1 MAKNLQNILIV
12 SVSTLGS
19 RLLGL
24 LRDILMMGFLG
35 LSATSSAFIFAFTV
49 PNLFRRLLG
58 EGALSSALIPIFSD
72 ALKQEGKP
80 SAFAFANRVLSR
92 ALVVLLILTGVGM
105 VGFGVGVVLIRHAG
119 LAEALQVDRL
129 QWEKGC
135 EMGVLLLPYMV
146 LVCLAALMGGLL
158 NVLQRFAVHALT
170 AVWLNLALIATLVVG
185 GWALGLKGYPLAL
198 ALCVGVLAGGAIQLA
213 VPMVALWRERWHW
226 SFDFSHTK
234 RLTELN
240 RLFLPAVA
248 GAAVMQVNVLVSRLL
263 AFGLND
269 TGVTAL
275 YLANRL
281 VELPLG
287 VFAIAVATVIFPNL
301 ALLAAA
307 GDKRGIARIYG
318 EGLRLILAIT
328 VPAAVGLAVLA
339 GPVLGLLFE
348 WGRFN
353 SLDVRQTVP
362 VLAVFAC
369 ALPFY
374 GLATMATRGFH
385 SMKDTRTPVR
395 IAIISFLV
403 NLGLSIALMLPFG
416 TVGLAVANLVSAAV
430 QAVGL
435 AMVLPRK
442 LVVFSGARLV
452 NGLVRIVLAAAGMG
466 LVTWGLWR
474 ALVEWVP
481 PGKWADVLIVVG
493 VIPISAAV
501 YFGLLWV
508 SGFEDRR
515 VLLDLILRRGGRPRA

>member
-12 SVSTLGS
+12 AVSTLGS

-58 EGALSSALIPIFSD
+58 EGALSSALIPIFSG
-72 ALKQEGKP
+72 ALKEEGKGP
-80 SAFAFANRVLSR
+80 AFGFANRVLSR
-92 ALVVLLILTGVGM
+92 ALVVLLGLSAVGM
-105 VGFGVGVVLIRHAG
+105 LGFGIGWVLIRHAG
-119 LAEALQVDRL
+119 LAETLQVDHE

-135 EMGVLLLPYMV
+135 AMGVVLLPYMV
-146 LVCLAALMGGLL
+146 LVCVAALMGGLL

-170 AVWLNLALIATLVVG
+170 AVWLNLAMIATLAIG
-185 GWALGLKGYPLAL
+185 GWGMGLKGYPLAL
-198 ALCVGVLAGGAIQLA
+198 ALCAGVLVGGAVQLI
-213 VPMVALWRERWHW
+213 VPWVALRREGWRAR
-226 SFDFSHTK
+226 FDFSPAE

-240 RLFLPAVA
+240 KIFLPAVA

-263 AFGLND
+263 AFGLNE

-301 ALLAAA
+301 ALMAATD
-307 GDKRGIARIYG
+307 DKPGIARLYG

-353 SLDVRQTVP
+353 ALDVDQTVP

-395 IAIISFLV
+395 IAVVSFVV
-403 NLGLSIALMLPFG
+403 NLVLSLILMRPLG

-435 AMVLPRK
+435 AAVLPRK
-442 LVVFSGARLV
+442 LTVFSGARLI

-466 LVTWGLWR
+466 VLTWLLAQGLGQWI
-474 ALVEWVP
+474 A
-481 PGKWADVLIVVG
+481 PGKWADVITVL
-493 VIPISAAV
+493 VIIPVSAAA
-501 YFGLLWV
+501 YFGLLWL
-508 SGFEDRR
+508 SGFEDRKA
-515 VLLDLILRRGGRPRA
+515 LLSLILRRGA

>member
-35 LSATSSAFIFAFTV
+35 LSSTSSAFIFAFTV

-58 EGALSSALIPIFSD
+58 EGALSSALIPVFSE
-72 ALKQEGKP
+72 ALKQDGKGP
-80 SAFAFANRVLSR
+80 AFRFANRVLTR
-92 ALVVLLILTGVGM
+92 ALVVLLILTAVGM
-105 VGFGVGVVLIRHAG
+105 AGFGLGWVLVRHAG
-119 LAEALQVDRL
+119 LAEALNVDHI

-170 AVWLNLALIATLVVG
+170 AVWLNLALIAALLIG
-185 GWALGLKGYPLAL
+185 GWALGLKAYPLAL
-198 ALCVGVLAGGAIQLA
+198 ALCLGVLVGGAVQLL
-213 VPMVALWRERWHW
+213 VPMVALWRESWQGRM
-226 SFDFSHTK
+226 DFSHEP
-234 RLTELN
+234 RLHELN
-240 RLFLPAVA
+240 RIFLPAVA

-269 TGVTAL
+269 TGVSAL

-307 GDKRGIARIYG
+307 GDKAGIVRLYG

-339 GPVLGLLFE
+339 SPVLGLLFE

-353 SLDVRQTVP
+353 ALDVDKTVP

-395 IAIISFLV
+395 IAVVSFIV
-403 NLGLSIALMLPFG
+403 NLVLSVALMLPYG

-430 QAVGL
+430 QAIGL
-435 AMVLPRK
+435 GMVLPRK
-442 LVVFSGARLV
+442 LAVFSGARLV
-452 NGLVRIVLAAAGMG
+452 SGLIRICLAAAGMG
-466 LVTWGLWR
+466 LVTWLLSRGLSQ
-474 ALVEWVP
+474 WVP
-481 PGKWADVLIVVG
+481 PGKWADTLAVVG
-493 VIPISAAV
+493 IIPVSSAV

-508 SGFEDRR
+508 SGFEDRHA
-515 VLLDLILRRGGRPRA
+515 LLSLILRRGRSQK

>member
-72 ALKQEGKP
+72 ALKQEGKGP
-80 SAFAFANRVLSR
+80 AFNFANRVLSR
-92 ALVVLLILTGVGM
+92 ALVVLLILAGVGM
-105 VGFGVGVVLIRHAG
+105 VGFGTGWLLIRHAG
-119 LAEALQVDRL
+119 LAETLQVDRQ
-129 QWEKGC
+129 QWEWGC

-146 LVCLAALMGGLL
+146 LVCLAALMGGIL

-170 AVWLNLALIATLVVG
+170 AVWLNLALIAALLIG
-185 GWALGLKGYPLAL
+185 GWLLGLRDFPLAI
-198 ALCVGVLAGGAIQLA
+198 ALCVGVLVGGAVQLV
-213 VPMVALWRERWHW
+213 VPMVALFKEKWRWK
-226 SFDFSHTK
+226 FDFTHTQ
-234 RLTELN
+234 RLAELN
-240 RLFLPAVA
+240 RIFLPAVA

-301 ALLAAA
+301 SLLAAA
-307 GDKRGIARIYG
+307 GDKAGIVRLYG
-318 EGLRLILAIT
+318 EGLRLILAVT

-348 WGRFN
+348 WGRFS
-353 SLDVRQTVP
+353 SLDVAQTVP

-395 IAIISFLV
+395 IAVVSFVV
-403 NLGLSIALMLPFG
+403 NLVLSLVLMIPFG
-416 TVGLAVANLVSAAV
+416 TVGLAVANFVSAGV

-435 AMVLPRK
+435 AMVLPRR
-442 LVVFSGARLV
+442 LIVFSGARLV
-452 NGLVRIVLAAAGMG
+452 NGLVRIVLAALGMG
-466 LVTWGLWR
+466 LVTWLLWR
-474 ALVEWVP
+474 GLSLWVP
-481 PGKWADVLIVVG
+481 PGKWADVLAVG
-493 VIPISAAV
+493 VVIPVSAAV
-501 YFGLLWV
+501 YFGLLWM

-515 VLLDLILRRGGRPRA
+515 ALLDLFLRRGGRR

>member
-12 SVSTLGS
+12 AVSTLGS
-19 RLLGL
+19 RVLGL

-72 ALKQEGKP
+72 ALKQEGKGP
-80 SAFAFANRVLSR
+80 AFRFANRVLSR
-92 ALVVLLILTGVGM
+92 ALVMLVVLTGVGIAANIIAW
-105 VGFGVGVVLIRHAG
+105 VLIHRGG
-119 LAEALQVDRL
+119 LADAFGADRRL
-129 QWEKGC
+129 WEKGC

-170 AVWLNLALIATLVVG
+170 AVWLNLAMILSLLVG
-185 GWALGLKGYPLAL
+185 GWWLGLRGDKLAL
-198 ALCVGVLAGGAIQLA
+198 ALCAGVLAGGVAQLL
-213 VPMVALWRERWHW
+213 VPMVALWRENWRWR
-226 SFDFSHTK
+226 FDFSHTV
-234 RLTELN
+234 RLSELN
-240 RLFLPAVA
+240 RIFLPAVA
-248 GAAVMQVNVLVSRLL
+248 GAAVMQVNVLVSRML

-307 GDKRGIARIYG
+307 GDKPGIVRLYG

-328 VPAAVGLAVLA
+328 VPAAVGLSVLS
-339 GPVLGLLFE
+339 GPVLGLLFQ
-348 WGRFN
+348 WGRFDA
-353 SLDVRQTVP
+353 LDVEKTVP
-362 VLAVFAC
+362 VLGVFAC

-395 IAIISFLV
+395 LAVVSFVV
-403 NLGLSIALMLPFG
+403 NLGLSLGLMVPFG
-416 TVGLAVANLVSAAV
+416 TVGLAVANLVSAGV

-435 AMVLPRK
+435 AFVLPRK
-442 LVVFSGARLV
+442 LPVFTGARLLR
-452 NGLVRIVLAAAGMG
+452 GLVRIVLASAVMG
-466 LVTWGLWR
+466 VVTWGLWR
-474 ALVEWVP
+474 GLSLWVT
-481 PGKWADVLIVVG
+481 PGKWADAITVGG
-493 VIPISAAV
+493 VIPVSALV
-501 YFGLLWV
+501 YFAVLWM

-515 VLLDLILRRGGRPRA
+515 ALLDLILRRGRPPV